1 MSLPVVVLAGGL
13 ATRLRPITETIP
25 KALVP
30 VAERPFIDHQLEQL
44 RSQGFRD
51 VVLCVGY
58 RGEMIEEHLRAHP
71 IAGLTIRCISDWPK
85 LLGTGGAIRQ
95 ALPLL
100 GGAFLVLYG
109 DSYLLCDFRAV
120 EAAFRSSTM
129 PALMTVF
136 RNDNR
141 WDKSNA
147 SFQDGIVLRYDKKDP
162 SEQMQYIDYGL
173 SALRADVLRGYSAGT
188 PFDLADVFSTLA
200 GEGRLAGFEVRERFF
215 EIGSAQGL
223 ADTERY
229 LATKGKRA

>member
-13 ATRLRPITETIP
+13 ATRLRPITESIP

-30 VAERPFIDHQLEQL
+30 VAGRPFIDHQLEQL
-44 RSQGFRD
+44 GSQGFHD
-51 VVLCVGY
+51 VVVCVGY

-71 IAGLTIRCISDWPK
+71 PAGMAVACVSDWPN

-100 GGAFLVLYG
+100 GGSFLVLYG
-109 DSYLLCDFRAV
+109 DSYLLCDFRKV
-120 EAAFRSSTM
+120 EQAFRRSAM
-129 PALMTVF
+129 PALMTVL

-147 SFQDGIVLRYDKKDP
+147 IFQDGRVVRYDKKRP
-162 SEQMQYIDYGL
+162 AAEMQYIDYGL
-173 SALRADVLRGYSAGT
+173 SALTAGVVKQYSAGT
-188 PFDLADVFSTLA
+188 AFDLADLFTALA
-200 GEGRLAGFEVRERFF
+200 NEGRLAGFEVHERFF
-215 EIGSAQGL
+215 EIGSAEGL

-229 LATKGKRA
+229 LAGKGLQA